1 MPCDWDKRLTYSNK
15 MVKHSIKT
23 VSSLILPTQLIQPG
37 YATATK
43 YNKLIAWSVLRNHV
57 PYLLALITHVVFF
70 KTVLIFMMLLLAC
83 MEISSYIYQFT
94 KFPLIKTIVLL
105 KIYGHYSVYFET

>member
-1 MPCDWDKRLTYSNK
+1 MPCDWNKKNDILYNK

-43 YNKLIAWSVLRNHV
+43 YNKSVAWPVLQNHV
-57 PYLLALITHVVFF
+57 AYLLALITH
-70 KTVLIFMMLLLAC
+70 
-83 MEISSYIYQFT
+83 
-94 KFPLIKTIVLL
+94 IVL
-105 KIYGHYSVYFET
+105 